1 MFIALSLDRGLL
13 LAEAALTNDAPRAEA
28 APNAADACK
37 TLRRLT
43 PDAAFSASTEPE
55 FFIAESDRAG

>member
-1 MFIALSLDRGLL
+1 MFIAFSLDRGLL

-28 APNAADACK
+28 APNADACK

-43 PDAAFSASTEPE
+43 PDAAFSASAEPK
-55 FFIAESDRAG
+55 FFIEESDQAE